1 MYFLTNK
8 DGFIVAASQ
17 KLITA
22 LDSKDLCSISNAF
35 KSKLINLNRDSNKI
49 EISNKE
55 IVFNYSQT
63 TIYSL
68 FGELTI
74 YNLSEFKE
82 PLNSEDENIAYLKKI
97 KEESTNKSNNGYAIS
112 DTSTIE
118 NSDKTSI
125 ENGLKKC
132 KDLKVT
138 IEKTESATEKKI
150 EADKL
155 LDEIT
160 KVDKPYIEDKK
171 NEEKID
177 KKSKSLI
184 EDGKDATPTVA
195 KDIVAIENIKTADI
209 PEAVKTF
216 EKDIKIVDKKI
227 ETSAKEL
234 EIKLKDSSKEIL
246 KELKDIEPKESI
258 NKETDNIDKPELS
271 DESTKKDTKE
281 NRDKEETKID
291 DDTAKREIKEKNKKS
306 ESVISKITKI
316 LSPWSRKNNTIE
328 LEDGDFEIDLKVDKK
343 IESKTDNNTP
353 KELNNPSKEIV
364 VKKADED
371 SSSEQRETFNNEI
384 NKPKE
389 KKDIAKISKE
399 VHKEAKAETIN
410 EESSKN
416 KKVTKEP
423 TCKNLASE
431 VDDINLQKNAKK
443 LSIDYNSY
451 ITLIENYLNEI
462 ERYSGKLLLDDI
474 SSTINILTD
483 AGELLSLNILTKKFE
498 KLENSNTKRDVLNEI
513 NLICTLIK
521 EKIKSTN
528 KEIKNEGSTIKT
540 GENISTYNRASPP
553 KETTKII
560 TTNNPLDEIQNRK
573 NIFNPDKISIELNL
587 PRDIVIEFVKDFL
600 TQSKE
605 QLSTV
610 KKAYNNNDIKT
621 IQTTA
626 KMLQAVATNLK
637 LDTISESLFKLEK
650 ENNIENSIIIIKQLT
665 TQIDDLDQAV
675 IRWSVN
681 SGL

>member
-22 LDSKDLCSISNAF
+22 LDSKDLCSISNAL
-35 KSKLINLNRDSNKI
+35 KSKLIKLNRDSNKI
-49 EISNKE
+49 KISNKE
-55 IVFNYSQT
+55 IVFNYSKT

-97 KEESTNKSNNGYAIS
+97 KEESSNKSNIGYAMLN
-112 DTSTIE
+112 TSTIE
-118 NSDKTSI
+118 NSDKTFI
-125 ENGLKKC
+125 KNGLKRS
-132 KDLKVT
+132 KDLKTT
-138 IEKTESATEKKI
+138 IEKKESATEKKA

-155 LDEIT
+155 LDEII
-160 KVDKPYIEDKK
+160 KVDE
-171 NEEKID
+171 
-177 KKSKSLI
+177 KSKSLI
-184 EDGKDATPTVA
+184 EDKKETTSTVA
-195 KDIVAIENIKTADI
+195 KDIVAIDNIKTADT

-246 KELKDIEPKESI
+246 KELKNIEPKESI
-258 NKETDNIDKPELS
+258 NKETDSINEPELS

-281 NRDKEETKID
+281 SREKEETKID

-306 ESVISKITKI
+306 KSVISKITKI
-316 LSPWSRKNNTIE
+316 LSPWSRKNDTIE
-328 LEDGDFEIDLKVDKK
+328 LEDGDFETDLKVNKK

-353 KELNNPSKEIV
+353 KELNNPPKEIV
-364 VKKADED
+364 VKKTDEKG
-371 SSSEQRETFNNEI
+371 SSEQREIFNNEI
-384 NKPKE
+384 NKPKK
-389 KKDIAKISKE
+389 KKDIAKISKTID
-399 VHKEAKAETIN
+399 KEAKAKTVS
-410 EESSKN
+410 EESSEN
-416 KKVTKEP
+416 KEATKEP
-423 TCKNLASE
+423 IDKILADR

-443 LSIDYNSY
+443 LNIDYNSY

-462 ERYSGKLLLDDI
+462 EKYSNELLLDNI

-483 AGELLSLNILTKKFE
+483 AGELLSLNILTKKLE
-498 KLENSNTKRDVLNEI
+498 KLENSNTKKDALNEI
-513 NLICTLIK
+513 NLICTLVK
-521 EKIKSTN
+521 EKIKNTN
-528 KEIKNEGSTIKT
+528 KEIKNEKSTIKT
-540 GENISTYNRASPP
+540 EENIPADNRVYLEA
-553 KETTKII
+553 TKVT
-560 TTNNPLDEIQNRK
+560 TTNNPSDEIQNRK

-587 PRDIVIEFVKDFL
+587 TKDIVIEFVKDFL

-610 KKAYNNNDIKT
+610 KKAYNNSDIKT

-637 LDTISESLFKLEK
+637 LDTIAKSLFKLEK

-665 TQIDDLDQAV
+665 TQINDLEQAV
-675 IRWSVN
+675 MLLDGIR
-681 SGL
+681 